1 MTTSKIIG
9 IVLIAAG
16 LALGYMGI
24 TKIADNSAAVKVVGI
39 EINVSDEGKKQE
51 GYLYLGAA
59 AVLFAAGI
67 YSINKKQ

>member
-9 IVLIAAG
+9 IVLIVAG

-24 TKIADNSAAVKVVGI
+24 TKISDNSAAVKIIGV
-39 EINVSDEGKKQE
+39 EINVSDESAKQE
-51 GYLYLGAA
+51 GYLYLGVA

-67 YSINKKQ
+67 YSINKK